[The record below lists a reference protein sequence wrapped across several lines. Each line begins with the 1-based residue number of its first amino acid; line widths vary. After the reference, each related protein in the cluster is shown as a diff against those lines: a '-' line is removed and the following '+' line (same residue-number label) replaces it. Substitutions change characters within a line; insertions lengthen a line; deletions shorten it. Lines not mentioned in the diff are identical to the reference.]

1 MTINKQEDI
10 LYNNILLLSRNKL
23 FFTKFNLNDTFQNR
37 IYLIFIHISFLFIK
51 IKQTNQ
57 KQKYKNFYQKM
68 FDLIFK
74 KIELNMREI
83 GYGDIAVNSKMKN
96 LVKSFYNIL
105 LKCKNYKSMKCDQK
119 REFISVYF
127 SNNRAKIDINVP
139 LIVDY
144 FDKFRFFCTNLSLN
158 LIERGIINFS
168 YFTAVS
174 DVPTTISSFIYFNII
189 LLLL

>member
-1 MTINKQEDI
+1 MFFLNKKKNTQLDK
-10 LYNNILLLSRNKL
+10 LYNKVLKLSQNKL
-23 FFTKFNLNDTFQNR
+23 LYSNLNLSDTFYTR
-37 IYLIFIHISFLFIK
+37 IYLIFFHLSFLIIK
-51 IKQTNQ
+51 IKDTGKPNNRLCQNIFDFTFNQ
-57 KQKYKNFYQKM
+57 
-68 FDLIFK
+68 
-74 KIELNMREI
+74 IEQNMREI

-168 YFTAVS
+168 YFK
-174 DVPTTISSFIYFNII
+174 
-189 LLLL
+189 